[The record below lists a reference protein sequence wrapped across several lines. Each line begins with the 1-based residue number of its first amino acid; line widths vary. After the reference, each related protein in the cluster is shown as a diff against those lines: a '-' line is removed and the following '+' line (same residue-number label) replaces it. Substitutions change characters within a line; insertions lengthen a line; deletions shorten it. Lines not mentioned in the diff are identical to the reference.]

1 MIKGAMGSADGGPKE
16 PGGTQLAEVQHGL
29 DSFQEDGGEH
39 QPDES
44 EMGVP
49 NPRQL
54 PERLIIRMPR
64 DFGNEYVSFGNEY
77 VSFEFHKIENNL
89 EIMYESNRG
98 SNWALTDERMLLTLT
113 QGEWIVYDSARLVD
127 NMTIFC
133 RQAVF
138 VADGNITERGWKTW
152 RYNLGADDNQNNGD
166 YREEWSGRHFWAETE
181 VS

>member
-44 EMGVP
+44 ELGLP
-49 NPRQL
+49 NRRQL
-54 PERLIIRMPR
+54 PERLIIRMPS
-64 DFGNEYVSFGNEY
+64 DFGNEY
-77 VSFEFHKIENNL
+77 VSFEFIKIENNL

-113 QGEWIVYDSARLVD
+113 QGEWIVYDSARLAD
-127 NMTIFC
+127 NVTISC

-138 VADGNITERGWKTW
+138 HCDKKTLQSEDGICGVGMSMPIKQKQWILPSRMVLPTF
-152 RYNLGADDNQNNGD
+152 LG
-166 YREEWSGRHFWAETE
+166 
-181 VS
+181 